1 MGSISKSNFDFLN
14 KLAKNNNREWFT
26 ENKALYESNRADIVG
41 FADEV
46 LKLLNEHDDIETISG
61 KKALYR
67 VYRDVRFSKD
77 KTPYKTN
84 YSASFSRSTKLLRG
98 GYYIHIEPG
107 NSFLGG
113 GFWGPSSADLKLVR
127 NNILEFGNEL
137 KEIISSE
144 SFINNFGSLAG
155 SQLKTAPKGFDKN
168 HKQIELLRYK
178 QFLAVK
184 KFTDE
189 EVLSKDFTSIV
200 NEGFAAMRPFFD
212 YMSEALTTNADG
224 ESLY

>member
-1 MGSISKSNFDFLN
+1 MASISKSNLDFLN

-26 ENKALYESNRADIVG
+26 ENKSLYESNRLDIID
-41 FADEV
+41 FADDV
-46 LKLLNEHDDIETISG
+46 LQRLKTHDNIDTVSG

-84 YSASFSRSTKLLRG
+84 YSASFSRATKLLRG
-98 GYYIHIEPG
+98 GYYIHIESG

-113 GFWGPSSADLKLVR
+113 GFWGPSSSDLKLVR
-127 NNILEFGNEL
+127 NNILEFGDEL
-137 KEIISSE
+137 KEIISSD
-144 SFINNFGSLAG
+144 SFVNNFGALEG
-155 SQLKTAPKGFDKN
+155 DQLKTAPKGFDKH

-184 KFTDE
+184 RFTDK
-189 EVLSKDFTSIV
+189 EVLSKNFAEVV
-200 NEGFAAMRPFFD
+200 NDGFKAMRPFFD

>member
-137 KEIISSE
+137 KEITSSE

-189 EVLSKDFTSIV
+189 EVLSKDFASIV

>member
-77 KTPYKTN
+77 KTPHKTN

>member
-1 MGSISKSNFDFLN
+1 MASISKSNFDFLN

-26 ENKALYESNRADIVG
+26 ENKALYETNREDVID

-46 LKLLNEHDDIETISG
+46 LKLLKTHDDIQTVSG

-84 YSASFSRSTKLLRG
+84 YSASFSRATKLLRG
-98 GYYIHIEPG
+98 GYYIHIEAG

-113 GFWGPSSADLKLVR
+113 GFWGPSSSDLKLVR
-127 NNILEFGNEL
+127 NNILEFGDEL
-137 KEIISSE
+137 KDIITADDFVS
-144 SFINNFGSLAG
+144 NFGQLEG

-184 KFTDE
+184 RFTDK
-189 EVLSKDFTSIV
+189 EVLNKDFAEVVSD
-200 NEGFAAMRPFFD
+200 GFAAMRPFFD
-212 YMSEALTTNADG
+212 YMSEALTTNSDG

>member
-14 KLAKNNNREWFT
+14 KLSKNNNREWFM
-26 ENKALYESNRADIVG
+26 ENKSLYESNRADIVG
-41 FADEV
+41 FADDV
-46 LKLLNEHDDIETISG
+46 LELLKTHDNIETVSG

-84 YSASFSRSTKLLRG
+84 YSASFSRATKLLRG
-98 GYYIHIEPG
+98 GYYIHLEPG

-113 GFWGPSSADLKLVR
+113 GFWGPSSSDLKLVR
-127 NNILEFGNEL
+127 NNILEFGDEL
-137 KEIISSE
+137 KDIITSDEFVS
-144 SFINNFGSLAG
+144 NFGSLEG

-184 KFTDE
+184 RFTDE
-189 EVLSKDFTSIV
+189 EVLSKDFSINV
-200 NEGFAAMRPFFD
+200 NKGFAAMRPFFD
-212 YMSEALTTNADG
+212 YMSEALTTNSDG

>member
-1 MGSISKSNFDFLN
+1 MASISKSNFDFLK

-26 ENKALYESNRADIVG
+26 ENKELYESNRSDIIE
-41 FADEV
+41 FTDEV
-46 LKLLNEHDDIETISG
+46 LELLKTHDNIDTVSG
-61 KKALYR
+61 KKALFR

-98 GYYIHIEPG
+98 GYYVHIESG

-113 GFWGPSSADLKLVR
+113 GFWGPSSSDLKLVR
-127 NNILEFGNEL
+127 NNILEFGDEL
-137 KEIISSE
+137 KAIISSE
-144 SFINNFGSLAG
+144 EFVRNFGGLEG
-155 SQLKTAPKGFDKN
+155 SQLKTSPKGFDKD

-184 KFTDE
+184 RFTDE
-189 EVLSKDFTSIV
+189 EVMSEDFANKV
-200 NEGFAAMRPFFD
+200 NDGFVAMRPFFD
-212 YMSEALTTNADG
+212 YMSEALTTNSDG